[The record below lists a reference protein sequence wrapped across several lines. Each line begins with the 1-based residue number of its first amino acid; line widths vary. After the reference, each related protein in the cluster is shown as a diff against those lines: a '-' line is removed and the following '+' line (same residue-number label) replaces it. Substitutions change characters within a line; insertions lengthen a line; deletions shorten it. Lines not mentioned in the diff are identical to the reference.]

1 MPVDIPEGR
10 TLNRL
15 AASPPLPDANRRPP
29 NRTYA
34 SWSYSAVW
42 PALGKWGGFCLLFLI
57 YFPLAWLAL
66 MSISERPLSGVPLP
80 LTFAHYAA
88 LFSDTRWVGPFEASI
103 VIALLVGLTCAVVAT
118 AVGRAMPSIRCPGAA
133 LLLCVLPLFVPGM
146 SMGAALFIMLRL
158 VLGIRLGFTSILL
171 GHFIWAFPFALLII
185 LVLTTRF
192 DHRLVEA
199 SSDLGASRWQ
209 TFWQIEFPL
218 LRPAIIGA
226 GLFGFLL
233 SFNEVLRTIFLRGT
247 DTTMPVYNWTMAAS
261 QQSQV
266 PIIFAL
272 ATIVLLVSL
281 PLLGGAFWLLYA
293 RLDKG

>member
-1 MPVDIPEGR
+1 MSAEAVEAPTSK
-10 TLNRL
+10 TL
-15 AASPPLPDANRRPP
+15 AIASD
-29 NRTYA
+29 
-34 SWSYSAVW
+34 WSYWAGWSTLA
-42 PALGKWGGFCLLFLI
+42 KWAGLILLFLI

-66 MSISERPLSGVPLP
+66 MSISEQPLSGIPFP
-80 LTFAHYAA
+80 LTLAHYGA
-88 LFSDTRWVGPFEASI
+88 LFGDARWVGPFEASV
-103 VIALLVGLTCAVVAT
+103 VIALIVGLVCAVVAT
-118 AVGRAMPSIRCPGAA
+118 AVGRALPSIRHPGAA

-146 SMGAALFIMLRL
+146 SMGAALFIFFRS
-158 VLGIRLGFTSILL
+158 VLGLKLGFASIFI

-209 TFWQIEFPL
+209 TFWRIEFPL
-218 LRPAIIGA
+218 LRPAIVGA

-247 DTTMPVYNWTMAAS
+247 ETTMPVYNWTMAAS

-281 PLLGGAFWLLYA
+281 PLLAGAFWFLYA
-293 RLDKG
+293 RIDKD

>member
-1 MPVDIPEGR
+1 MSVDA
-10 TLNRL
+10 L
-15 AASPPLPDANRRPP
+15 ARPAETT
-29 NRTYA
+29 R
-34 SWSYSAVW
+34 SRSSDWSYWRGWSSLA
-42 PALGKWGGFCLLFLI
+42 KWAGLILLFLI

-66 MSISERPLSGVPLP
+66 MSVSERPLSGVPLP
-80 LTFAHYAA
+80 LTLEHYQA
-88 LFSDTRWVGPFEASI
+88 LFNDTRWVGPFEASL
-103 VIALLVGLTCAVVAT
+103 VLALLVGIVCATVAT
-118 AVGRAMPSIRCPGAA
+118 LVGRALPSIRRPGTA

-146 SMGAALFIMLRL
+146 SMGAALFIVFRAMLG
-158 VLGIRLGFTSILL
+158 VKLGFSTIFL

-199 SSDLGASRWQ
+199 SADLGASRWQ
-209 TFWQIEFPL
+209 TFWRIEFPL

-247 DTTMPVYNWTMAAS
+247 ETTMPIYNWTMAAS
-261 QQSQV
+261 QQSRV

-272 ATIVLLVSL
+272 ATIVLVITL

-293 RLDKG
+293 RMDKG